1 MSAHRST
8 RAPAL
13 TGLLLLATLVAGCGG
28 YEATRV
34 PAPPAASGTP
44 TTQTTPPPECG
55 EATRSYA
62 PTGALPAPTALPSGS
77 TMAQIRERGRLI
89 AGVSADTYLMASRN
103 PFNGQIEGFDID
115 FVKQVARA
123 IFGSD
128 DPRFIQLRV
137 ITAADR
143 IPLLQSQVVDI
154 VVRNM
159 TINCTRWEDIA
170 FSAEYYRSGQ
180 KLMVRQ
186 DLADAGVDSV
196 AELADVRVCAPSGTS
211 SLENIT
217 RLAPAAVVVP
227 AGSHTGCLVKF
238 QQGDVDAITG
248 DDTVLAGLAA
258 QDPYAVVPEQETF
271 TDEPYGIGV
280 NAADVD
286 LVRFVNSILE
296 RMRTDGSWR
305 ASYQQ
310 WLQPTLGQGTGQPQ
324 PIYGRTP

>member
-1 MSAHRST
+1 MSARRST
-8 RAPAL
+8 RVRSL
-13 TGLLLLATLVAGCGG
+13 GGLVLLASLVAGCGG
-28 YEATRV
+28 YDATRV
-34 PAPPAASGTP
+34 PEPAAAPGTP
-44 TTQTTPPPECG
+44 TTEATTPPECG

-62 PTGALPAPTALPSGS
+62 PTGALPGPTELPSGS
-77 TMAQIRERGRLI
+77 TMAEIRERGRLI

-103 PFNGQIEGFDID
+103 PLNGQIEGFDID
-115 FVKQVARA
+115 MVKQVARA

-143 IPLLQSQVVDI
+143 IPLLQSQEVDV

-159 TINCTRWEDIA
+159 TINCARWEDIA

-196 AELADVRVCAPSGTS
+196 DELDGVRVCAPTGTS
-211 SLENIT
+211 SLDNIA
-217 RLAPAAVVVP
+217 RLAPDAVVVP
-227 AGSHTGCLVKF
+227 AGTHTGCLVKF
-238 QQGDVDAITG
+238 QQGEVDAITG

-280 NAADVD
+280 NESDVD
-286 LVRFVNSILE
+286 LVRFVNSVLE
-296 RMRTDGSWR
+296 RMSTDGSWQT
-305 ASYQQ
+305 SYQQ
-310 WLQPTLGQGTGQPQ
+310 WLQPTLGKGTGQPQ